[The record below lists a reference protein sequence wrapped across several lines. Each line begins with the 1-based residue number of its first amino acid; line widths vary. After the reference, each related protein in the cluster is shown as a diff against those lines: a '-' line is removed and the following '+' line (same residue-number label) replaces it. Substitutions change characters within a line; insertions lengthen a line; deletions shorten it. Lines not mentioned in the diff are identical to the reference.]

1 MKKIFVYISLI
12 FFIFFNAN
20 SEIVKEIIINGNK
33 RVSSETIKLYGDIKT
48 NQDYSDKDLN
58 RILNNLYETEFFD
71 DVKVSLSNN
80 ILTINLKEYP
90 IVNQLIIIGEKSKK
104 YKEQIKKL
112 IKTKE
117 KKSLVKSNLAKDI
130 NLIERL
136 YSSLGYNFAKA
147 EAKLRKIDEENF
159 DLLIQI
165 DRGEKT
171 KISSI
176 SFIGNQNVSARRLRD
191 IIASEENKFWKFI
204 SRNTN
209 LSENLISLDLRL
221 LTNYYKSLGFYDI
234 NVTSNLAQI
243 DKSGKADLVY
253 SIDEGVRYTIN
264 KISTNV
270 DTVFDKKIF
279 FPLNKTY
286 KKYAGDYY
294 SPFKVK
300 KILEQIDELIDDNNL
315 QFVEHNV
322 KESIKDDSINLVF
335 NIYEGEKTLI
345 ERVNV
350 TGNTITNENVIRGEL
365 LVDEGDPFTN
375 LNLEKSIA
383 EIKAR
388 NIFKDVKYEILDG
401 SENNLKIININV
413 EERPTGEI
421 SAGAGIGTSGGTFVF
436 NIRENNWLGEGKQ
449 VGFDIDI
456 DEESLAG
463 TISYLDPNYDF
474 LGNSIRY
481 SVSSTNNDK
490 PDQGYEN
497 TVLSANVGTSFEQ
510 YRDLKVSL
518 GLNASYDDLRT
529 NNEASSALK
538 KQSGEFSELA
548 ANYGLTFDQRNRAF
562 MPTSGSIIS
571 FGQTLPIY
579 ADKSFISNTFSA
591 SGYKTITEEIVGAT
605 KIYLS
610 AINGLNSDDVRLSK
624 RKGISTRRLRG
635 FEKNK
640 VGPIDGKDHV
650 GGNYAAALNFEAN
663 LPKLLPDNTN
673 TDVSLFLDFGNV
685 WGVDYDSSIDDSSKI
700 RSSTGVVANWMSP
713 IGPLTFTLSQNI
725 SKASTDETESFSFNL
740 GTTF

>member
-1 MKKIFVYISLI
+1 MKKIFIYVSLI
-12 FFIFFNAN
+12 FLIFFNAN

-33 RVSSETIKLYGDIKT
+33 RVSPETIKLYGDIKV

-80 ILTINLKEYP
+80 ILTVNLKEYP
-90 IVNQLIIIGEKSKK
+90 IVNQLIIVGEKSNK
-104 YKEQIKKL
+104 YKDQIKKL

-130 NLIERL
+130 NLIEKL

-243 DKSGKADLVY
+243 DKSGNADLIY

-270 DTVFDKKIF
+270 DDVFDKKIF

-294 SPFKVK
+294 SPFKIK

>member
-1 MKKIFVYISLI
+1 MKKILIYISLI

-20 SEIVKEIIINGNK
+20 SEIVKEININGNK
-33 RVSSETIKLYGDIKT
+33 RVSNETIKLYGDIKV

-80 ILTINLKEYP
+80 ILTVNLKEYP
-90 IVNQLIIIGEKSKK
+90 IVNQLIIIGEKSNK
-104 YKEQIKKL
+104 YKDQIKKL

-117 KKSLVKSNLAKDI
+117 KKSLVKSNLSKDI
-130 NLIERL
+130 NLIEKL

-209 LSENLISLDLRL
+209 LSESLINLDLRL

-234 NVTSNLAQI
+234 NIASNLAQI
-243 DKSGKADLVY
+243 DKSGNADLVY

-294 SPFKVK
+294 SPFKIK

-315 QFVEHNV
+315 QFVEHDV
-322 KESIKDDSINLVF
+322 KESIKDDTINIVF
-335 NIYEGEKTLI
+335 NIYEGKKTLI

-350 TGNTITNENVIRGEL
+350 IGNTITNENVIRGEL

-401 SENNLKIININV
+401 SESNLKIININV

-436 NIRENNWLGEGKQ
+436 SVRENNWLGEGKQ
-449 VGFDIDI
+449 VGFDIDV

-463 TISYLDPNYDF
+463 TLSYLDPNYDF

-497 TVLSANVGTSFEQ
+497 TVLSANIGTSFEQ

-640 VGPIDGKDHV
+640 VGPVDGKDHV

>member
-1 MKKIFVYISLI
+1 MKKIFIYVSLI
-12 FFIFFNAN
+12 FLIFFNAN
-20 SEIVKEIIINGNK
+20 SEIVKEIVINGNK
-33 RVSSETIKLYGDIKT
+33 RVSPETIKLYGDIKV

-80 ILTINLKEYP
+80 ILTVNLKEYP
-90 IVNQLIIIGEKSKK
+90 IVNQLIIIGEKSNK
-104 YKEQIKKL
+104 YKDQIKKL

-130 NLIERL
+130 NLIEKL

-191 IIASEENKFWKFI
+191 IIASEEDKFWKFI

-243 DKSGKADLVY
+243 DKSGNADLIY

-264 KISTNV
+264 KISTDV
-270 DTVFDKKIF
+270 DNVFDKKIF

-294 SPFKVK
+294 SPFKIK

-322 KESIKDDSINLVF
+322 QESIKDDSINLVF

-421 SAGAGIGTSGGTFVF
+421 SADAGIGTSGGTFVF
-436 NIRENNWLGEGKQ
+436 GVRENNWLGEGKQ

-463 TISYLDPNYDF
+463 TLSYLDPNYDF

-518 GLNASYDDLRT
+518 GLSASYDDLRT

-571 FGQTLPIY
+571 FGQTLPLY

-624 RKGISTRRLRG
+624 RKGISARRLRG

-640 VGPIDGKDHV
+640 VGPVDGKDHV